1 MQGWLIL
8 LLLLGAA
15 AVAAVLWASLS
26 GRTSVELK
34 SREGGELRGESYEL
48 EQRIL
53 SIERKI
59 NDLAMLGKALADAAG
74 GVEIRGIVDK
84 QEKIRS
90 YLIDYH
96 EKYCSLLFRKHF
108 IERAGYILGAE
119 LSAQARVEGV
129 IELHKDMAAEYES
142 LLEKSFSDT
151 HEYLEAQKRE
161 IDALSDALLRDIVVA
176 ATNQIVASESPITE
190 RMNVRER
197 SGEQLVADS
206 KAGEEALNRE
216 YDRFLNEIELS

>member
-15 AVAAVLWASLS
+15 AVAAVLWASLT
-26 GRTSVELK
+26 GRSPVEVQGHDARQLH
-34 SREGGELRGESYEL
+34 GESYEL

-59 NDLAMLGKALADAAG
+59 NDLAMLGQVLEDAAD

-96 EKYCSLLFRKHF
+96 EKYCSLLFRKRF
-108 IERAGYILGAE
+108 TERAGYILGAE

-129 IELHKDMAAEYES
+129 IELKKDMGEEYKA
-142 LLEKSFSDT
+142 LLVKSYSET
-151 HEYLEAQKRE
+151 HEYIDAQKRE

-190 RMNVRER
+190 RMNVQE
-197 SGEQLVADS
+197 SKGGQLVADG

-216 YDRFLNEIELS
+216 YDRFLTEIELS

>member
-15 AVAAVLWASLS
+15 AVAAVLWASLT
-26 GRTSVELK
+26 GRSTAGSK
-34 SREGGELRGESYEL
+34 GRDSRQIRGESLEL

-59 NDLAMLGKALADAAG
+59 NDLAMLGKVLEAASG

-84 QEKIRS
+84 QEKIRN

-96 EKYCSLLFRKHF
+96 EKYCSLLFRKQF
-108 IERAGYILGAE
+108 TERAGYILGAD

-129 IELHKDMAAEYES
+129 IELRKDMGEEYRAFI
-142 LLEKSFSDT
+142 EKSFSAT
-151 HEYLEAQKRE
+151 HEYIDAQKRE

-190 RMNVRER
+190 RMNVQER
-197 SGEQLVADS
+197 TSGSLVADGS
-206 KAGEEALNRE
+206 AGEEALNRE
-216 YDRFLNEIELS
+216 YDRFLTEIELS